1 VLQVSSGNAQSV
13 VKPHSPKL
21 YVSRRDT
28 AGAARGE
35 DTASSMPTD
44 DKENSV
50 FYLKLQWISAKDDA
64 ERARVGERIRRFL
77 AKQAKPT

>member
-1 VLQVSSGNAQSV
+1 VLQISSSNAQSV
-13 VKPHSPKL
+13 VKSHSSKL

-35 DTASSMPTD
+35 NTASSMPTD

-64 ERARVGERIRRFL
+64 ERARVGERIRQLL
-77 AKQAKPT
+77 AKQANPT